1 MPDISAQKPRPGA
14 WVRTARIKWR
24 DEHIEHRRGWQGAP
38 IGISELEARAVSKDQ
53 VLGTLEERIVY
64 KALVIRKIQF
74 DFQSSIQGG
83 RLMLGGMVA
92 DFILLDSSVIIR
104 VQSEKWHSGF
114 VAEAKD
120 ASQQAILESL
130 GYYVLDIWDWQVH
143 DPGLMEDWLRDNI
156 DTGWPSRGGSIVVT
170 GDLSQTNVL
179 PDKVGERLD
188 MIEAALFRGVVSP
201 LVRISAS
208 NIDVISLSAISANIG
223 TVTAGT
229 LIGTLFETSAT
240 VGEGVDGEG
249 ILINADHIA
258 AYNTTGDLQFEIDSA
273 TGVARTG
280 VAAPYAKLS
289 DAGLSVYSTNTSEAG
304 LYLNSSDTGTVSTI
318 READGGIAFVSDQA
332 DICLFRMYDTEYDAG
347 VTNLRL
353 EVSFTSAAGYWK
365 MLDHLDTEM
374 FSVTVT
380 DATDLVEIASLG
392 TGDLRLISGSG
403 QVSVSDDLEPDT
415 DNTLYLGDFERGFKG
430 LIVHDQTDGNDY
442 LVHTDNGAIHVTIV
456 AA

>member
-1 MPDISAQKPRPGA
+1 MPDISAQKPRVGA
-14 WVRTARIKWR
+14 WVRTQRIKWR
-24 DEHIEHRRGWQGAP
+24 DEHVEHRRGWQGAP
-38 IGISELEARAVSKDQ
+38 IGISELEARAVPKEQ

-64 KALVIRKIQF
+64 KALVIRKIPF
-74 DFQSSIQGG
+74 DFQSSLLGG

-92 DFILLDSSVIIR
+92 DFILLDSFVIIR

-120 ASQQAILESL
+120 ASQRAILESL

-143 DPGLMEDWLRDNI
+143 DPGLMEDWFRDNV

-170 GDLSQTNVL
+170 GELAQTNLL
-179 PDKVGERLD
+179 PSAVGERLN
-188 MIEAALFRGVVSP
+188 MIEAALFQGVVSP

-240 VGEGVDGEG
+240 VGEGTDGEG

-280 VAAPYAKLS
+280 TSAPYAQLS

-304 LYLNSSDTGTVSTI
+304 LYLNNSDTGTVSTI
-318 READGGIAFVSDQA
+318 READGGVAFVSDQT

-347 VTNLRL
+347 VTNLR
-353 EVSFTSAAGYWK
+353 EEHGYTSAAGYIK
-365 MLDHLDTEM
+365 MLDSADAEM
-374 FSVTVT
+374 FSITVT
-380 DATDLVEIASLG
+380 HATDLVEIASLG

-403 QVSVSDDLEPDT
+403 FVSFSDDAIPDT
-415 DNTLYLGDFERGFKG
+415 DATLTLGDYQLGWAG
-430 LIVHDQTDGNDY
+430 IVLADDSDGKWY
-442 LVHTDNGAIHVTIV
+442 RITSHNGAVTI
-456 AA
+456 AEETS